1 RIMKVAVPWPK
12 HSWMLGQL
20 ASSHTVT
27 SRLLRSLALSAAT
40 APVDG
45 IRTRIQDG
53 LRSTGAS
60 TNSTGER
67 AILSPPSCLAPV
79 SSDAGASAGTI
90 CSGIGRDRDWDMA
103 LRGLATGSVGGR
115 RGPAA
120 AHAPAPVRT
129 AVPTRPAARA

>member
-1 RIMKVAVPWPK
+1 
-12 HSWMLGQL
+12 
-20 ASSHTVT
+20 HTVP
-27 SRLLRSLALSAAT
+27 SRFLRSLALSAAT
-40 APVDG
+40 APLDG
-45 IRTRIQDG
+45 TRTRIPDG

-67 AILSPPSCLAPV
+67 ATLSPPSCLAPA
-79 SSDAGASAGTI
+79 SSDAGASAGAV
-90 CSGIGRDRDWDMA
+90 CSGIGRDGDWDMA

-129 AVPTRPAARA
+129 AVPARPAARA